1 MNISKTDEWKA
12 LQEHW
17 ADMENV
23 HMRELFAQ
31 DKHRFEN
38 MSVQACGLLLDY
50 SKNRITEQTL
60 DLLNQLAE
68 KADLKNWIKRM
79 FAGERINNS
88 EDRAVMHVA
97 LRNYC
102 GDPMWVDGQDISTEV
117 TDVLAKMG
125 LFVRQV
131 RSGKWTG
138 HSGESITDIVNIGIG
153 GSHLGPMMVTEALR
167 HYHSTN
173 LNVHFVS
180 NVDIMHLRETLKRL
194 NPASTLFIVS
204 SKTFTT
210 HETMTNAA
218 YAREWICA
226 AFGNDETSVAKHFV
240 AVSTNAKE
248 VTRFGIDERNMFV
261 FWDWVGGRYSLWSS
275 IGLSIALG
283 IGMERFYELL
293 DGAQMMD
300 DHFRRTRFSENL
312 PVILALL
319 GIWYGDFA
327 EAETHAVL
335 PYNWYLRFLPQ
346 YLQQVD
352 MESNGKGTT
361 RDGQQISWNTSPVVW
376 GGSGADGQ
384 HAFFQL
390 LHQGGKLVPADFI
403 AAVRGGALEKEHHI
417 TLLAT
422 FMAQTEALMSGL
434 TAEEARAEM
443 EQEGLSKE
451 RIDTLLP
458 HKVFPGNRPT
468 NAILMDE
475 LSPRRLGALL
485 AMYEHKVFVQGVI
498 WGVNSFDQWGVELG
512 KKLATRIRN
521 ELQQQDLSGNH
532 DCSTI
537 GQMKYFFDLDK

>member
-1 MNISKTDEWKA
+1 MKITNTDEWNS
-12 LQEHW
+12 LQSHW
-17 ADMENV
+17 DDMRDV
-23 HMRELFAQ
+23 HMRDLFDQ
-31 DKHRFEN
+31 DKNRFDN
-38 MSVQACGLLLDY
+38 MSLQACGLLLDY
-50 SKNRITEQTL
+50 SKNRITEETL

-68 KADLKNWIKRM
+68 KADLKSWIKRM
-79 FAGERINNS
+79 FAGEKINNS
-88 EDRAVMHVA
+88 EDRAAMHVA

-102 GDPMWVDGQDISTEV
+102 GDPMWVEGEDVSSAV

-138 HSGESITDIVNIGIG
+138 FSGKPIRDIVNIGIG

-167 HYHSTN
+167 HYHSTKLN
-173 LNVHFVS
+173 LHFVS
-180 NVDIMHLRETLKRL
+180 NVDILHLRETLKNL
-194 NPASTLFIVS
+194 DPATTLFIIS

-210 HETMTNAA
+210 QETMTNAA
-218 YAREWICA
+218 YAREWVCA
-226 AFGNDETSVAKHFV
+226 AFENEPKAVAKHFV
-240 AVSTNAKE
+240 AVSTNIRV
-248 VTRFGIDERNMFV
+248 VTDFGIDERNIFG

-300 DHFRRTRFSENL
+300 DHFRRARFSENM

-319 GIWYGDFA
+319 GIWYGNFA
-327 EAETHAVL
+327 GAETHAIL

-361 RDGQQISWNTSPVVW
+361 RDGEPVTYSTSPIVW

-403 AAVRGGALEKEHHI
+403 AAVRSGATEKKHHI
-417 TLLAT
+417 SLLAT
-422 FMAQTEALMSGL
+422 FMAQTEALMRGL

-443 EQEGLSKE
+443 QQEGLSDG
-451 RIDTLLP
+451 RIEEILP

-468 NAILMDE
+468 NAIIMDE

-498 WGVNSFDQWGVELG
+498 WNVNSFDQWGVELG
-512 KKLATRIRN
+512 KKLATRIRA
-521 ELQQQDLSGNH
+521 ELEEGTLHEDH
-532 DCSTI
+532 DSSTL
-537 GQMKYFFDLDK
+537 GQMKYFFNLD

>member
-1 MNISKTDEWKA
+1 MDITTTEEWKA
-12 LQEHW
+12 LESHW
-17 ADMENV
+17 NDMQNV
-23 HMRELFAQ
+23 HMRDLFSQ
-31 DKHRFEN
+31 DKQRFDN
-38 MSVQACGLLLDY
+38 MSMQACGLLLDY
-50 SKNRITEQTL
+50 SKNRITKESL
-60 DLLNQLAE
+60 DLLYQLAE
-68 KADLKNWIKRM
+68 KADLKTWIKRM
-79 FAGERINNS
+79 FAGEKINNT
-88 EDRAVMHVA
+88 EDRAAMHVA

-102 GDPMWVDGQDISTEV
+102 GDPMWVEGEDVSSAV

-131 RSGKWTG
+131 RSGKWVG
-138 HSGESITDIVNIGIG
+138 FSGERIKDIVNIGIG

-167 HYHSTN
+167 HYHSAN
-173 LNVHFVS
+173 LNLHFVS
-180 NVDIMHLRETLKRL
+180 NVDILHLRETLKSL
-194 NPASTLFIVS
+194 DPASTLFIIS

-218 YAREWICA
+218 YAREWIIN
-226 AFGNDETSVAKHFV
+226 AFKGEEKAVAKHFV
-240 AVSTNAKE
+240 AVSTNKKE
-248 VTRFGIDERNMFV
+248 VKRFGIDAKNIFG
-261 FWDWVGGRYSLWSS
+261 FWDWVGGRYSLWSA

-300 DHFRRTRFSENL
+300 DHFRRARFSENM

-319 GIWYGDFA
+319 GIWYGNFA
-327 EAETHAVL
+327 GAETHAIL

-361 RDGQQISWNTSPVVW
+361 RDGEQVHYSTSPIVW

-403 AAVRGGALEKEHHI
+403 AAVRSGATEKEHHI

-422 FMAQTEALMSGL
+422 FMAQTEALMRGL
-434 TAEEARAEM
+434 TAEEAHAEM
-443 EQEGLSKE
+443 QKEGLSDKK
-451 RIDTLLP
+451 IQKLLP

-468 NAILMDE
+468 NAIIMDE

-498 WGVNSFDQWGVELG
+498 WNVNSFDQWGVELG
-512 KKLATRIRN
+512 KKLARRIHG
-521 ELQQQDLSGNH
+521 ELEAEALHEDH
-532 DCSTI
+532 DSSTL
-537 GQMKYFFDLDK
+537 GQMKYFFDLE

>member
-17 ADMENV
+17 ADMQNV
-23 HMRELFAQ
+23 HMRDLFAQ

-68 KADLKNWIKRM
+68 KADLKGWIKRM
-79 FAGERINNS
+79 FAGERINNT
-88 EDRAVMHVA
+88 EDRAAMHVA

-102 GDPMWVDGQDISTEV
+102 GDPMWVDGEDISTQV

-153 GSHLGPMMVTEALR
+153 GSHLGPMMVTEALG

-218 YAREWICA
+218 YAREWICS

-240 AVSTNAKE
+240 AVSTNTEE
-248 VTRFGIDERNMFV
+248 VTKFGIDERNMFV

-327 EAETHAVL
+327 GAETHAIL

-361 RDGQQISWNTSPVVW
+361 RDGEKISWNTSPVVW

-422 FMAQTEALMSGL
+422 FMAQTEALMCGL

-451 RIDTLLP
+451 RIDALLP

-475 LSPRRLGALL
+475 LSPRRLGAML

-512 KKLATRIRN
+512 KKLAIRIRN
-521 ELQQQDLSGNH
+521 ELQQQDLSGKH

-537 GQMKYFFDLDK
+537 GQMKYFYDLDK